1 MIENA
6 SQYFPTTI
14 DNPSNPFLNW
24 DSWYQFDQFEKGYR
38 TCDLLDKF
46 YKTSDLISK
55 DLDEFMY
62 SIALEKFLDLFPYY
76 ILVKKESEIKP
87 IKMEEFEANL
97 GIKPV
102 ENGVDRA
109 N

>member
-62 SIALEKFLDLFPYY
+62 SLALEKFLDLFPNY
-76 ILVKKESEIKP
+76 ILVTRETEIKP
-87 IKMEEFEANL
+87 IKMDDFEA
-97 GIKPV
+97 IFIPQHA
-102 ENGVDRA
+102 ENGADLA